1 MRNGEWGMGNAEFG
15 VWSSEWGVW
24 SWVPNE
30 SGCVHANGEWGMGN
44 GGSGDSMIDGFLL
57 AQKANE

>member
-1 MRNGEWGMGNAEFG
+1 MQME
-15 VWSSEWGVW
+15 
-24 SWVPNE
+24 
-30 SGCVHANGEWGMGN
+30 NGEWGMGN